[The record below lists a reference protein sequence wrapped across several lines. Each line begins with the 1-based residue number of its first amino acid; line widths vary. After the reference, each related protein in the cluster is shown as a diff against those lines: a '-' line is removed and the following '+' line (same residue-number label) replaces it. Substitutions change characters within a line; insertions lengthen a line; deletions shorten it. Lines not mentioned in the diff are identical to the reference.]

1 MLERNSMKNNYLED
15 APRNHGEKKELYKY
29 HKHSK
34 ALIYIGHIMY
44 YVFLMLLVAI
54 VIYLFMYFKSTDIQV
69 QNSCL
74 HYVDPYLHDIKKF
87 VVEFVTTQ
95 GV

>member
-15 APRNHGEKKELYKY
+15 ASGNPRDKKERYKY

-34 ALIYIGHIMY
+34 ALIYMGHIMY
-44 YVFLMLLVAI
+44 YVFLMLLVTI
-54 VIYLFMYFKSTDIQV
+54 VIYLFIYFKSTDIQV

-87 VVEFVTTQ
+87 VVEFVTTP